1 MCIICTEWEK
11 GKMTSTE
18 ALRAAGEMMG
28 DKASVE
34 HVREVVNKIMEKESP
49 SGSDQDVEIDEEW
62 ERKNR
67 GGD

>member
-1 MCIICTEWEK
+1 
-11 GKMTSTE
+11 
-18 ALRAAGEMMG
+18 
-28 DKASVE
+28 
-34 HVREVVNKIMEKESP
+34 VVNKIMEKESP